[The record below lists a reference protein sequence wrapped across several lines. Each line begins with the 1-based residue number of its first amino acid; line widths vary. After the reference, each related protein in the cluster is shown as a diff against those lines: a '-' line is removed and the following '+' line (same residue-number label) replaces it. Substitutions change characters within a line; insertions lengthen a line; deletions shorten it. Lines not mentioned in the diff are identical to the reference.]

1 MQEIWEQIKKVLWN
15 FINGYGK
22 TLALAL
28 VFLVV
33 GLTLISILKKSVKR
47 NTLKSRKI
55 DNAAGAFVTSVTTL
69 VAYVFLIV
77 LIIATFGLST
87 SSLVTAFSSV
97 VIAISLGLQDTLAS
111 LANGILLI
119 FTKPFQAGD
128 FVDIGGTSGTVK
140 EIKLFSV
147 KLTTTDNLTIIIP
160 NNTVFGETITNYS
173 KMPLRRLELVIPVHY
188 DVDVKKIKTLI
199 NEIVGRDPRIAKEPA
214 PFFRLTEYGAS
225 SLNFTLRV
233 WTKVGD
239 FWSVKFDLLE
249 TILEEL
255 RAKNI
260 EIPYNQLD
268 VHVVQSKEA

>member
-1 MQEIWEQIKKVLWN
+1 MQVIWEQIKKILWD

-22 TLALAL
+22 TLVLAV
-28 VFLVV
+28 VFFVV
-33 GLTLISILKKSVKR
+33 GLTLISVIKKSVKR

-69 VAYVFLIV
+69 VAYVFLFV
-77 LIIATFGLST
+77 LIIATFGFST

-173 KMPLRRLELVIPVHY
+173 KMPLRRLEIVIPVHY
-188 DVDVKKIKTLI
+188 DVDVKKTKSLI
-199 NEIVGRDPRIAKEPA
+199 DEIVKRDQRISKEPA

>member
-1 MQEIWEQIKKVLWN
+1 MQEIWEQIKKILWD

-22 TLALAL
+22 TLVLAV
-28 VFLVV
+28 VFFVV
-33 GLTLISILKKSVKR
+33 GLTLISVIKKSVKR

-69 VAYVFLIV
+69 VAYVFLFV
-77 LIIATFGLST
+77 LIIATFGFST

-173 KMPLRRLELVIPVHY
+173 KMPLRRLEIVIPVHY
-188 DVDVKKIKTLI
+188 DVDVKKTKSLI
-199 NEIVGRDPRIAKEPA
+199 DEIVKRDQRISKEPA

-249 TILEEL
+249 TILEEF
-255 RAKNI
+255 RANNI

-268 VHVVQSKEA
+268 VHVVKSKEA

>member
-1 MQEIWEQIKKVLWN
+1 MQEIWEQIKKVLWD

-188 DVDVKKIKTLI
+188 DVDVKKIKALI

>member
-1 MQEIWEQIKKVLWN
+1 MQEIWEQIKKILWD

-22 TLALAL
+22 TLVLAV
-28 VFLVV
+28 VFFVV
-33 GLTLISILKKSVKR
+33 GLTLISIIKKSVKR

-69 VAYVFLIV
+69 VAYVFLFV
-77 LIIATFGLST
+77 LIIATFGFST

-173 KMPLRRLELVIPVHY
+173 KMPLRRLEIVIPVHY
-188 DVDVKKIKTLI
+188 DVDVKKTRSLI
-199 NEIVGRDPRIAKEPA
+199 DEIVKRDQRISKEPA

-249 TILEEL
+249 TILEEF
-255 RAKNI
+255 RANNI

-268 VHVVQSKEA
+268 VHVVKSKEA

>member
-1 MQEIWEQIKKVLWN
+1 
-15 FINGYGK
+15 
-22 TLALAL
+22 
-28 VFLVV
+28 
-33 GLTLISILKKSVKR
+33 
-47 NTLKSRKI
+47 
-55 DNAAGAFVTSVTTL
+55 
-69 VAYVFLIV
+69 
-77 LIIATFGLST
+77 
-87 SSLVTAFSSV
+87 
-97 VIAISLGLQDTLAS
+97 
-111 LANGILLI
+111 
-119 FTKPFQAGD
+119 
-128 FVDIGGTSGTVK
+128 
-140 EIKLFSV
+140 
-147 KLTTTDNLTIIIP
+147 
-160 NNTVFGETITNYS
+160 VFGETITNYS

-199 NEIVGRDPRIAKEPA
+199 NEIVGRDSRIAKESA

>member
-1 MQEIWEQIKKVLWN
+1 MQEIWEQIKKILWD

-22 TLALAL
+22 TLVLAV
-28 VFLVV
+28 VFFVV
-33 GLTLISILKKSVKR
+33 GLTLISVIKKSVKR

-69 VAYVFLIV
+69 VAYVFLFV

-173 KMPLRRLELVIPVHY
+173 KMPLRRLEIVIPVHY
-188 DVDVKKIKTLI
+188 DVDVKKTKSLI
-199 NEIVGRDPRIAKEPA
+199 DEIVKRDQRISKEPA

-249 TILEEL
+249 TILEEF
-255 RAKNI
+255 RANNI

-268 VHVVQSKEA
+268 VHVVKSKEA

>member
-1 MQEIWEQIKKVLWN
+1 MQEIWEQIKKVLWD

-128 FVDIGGTSGTVK
+128 FVDIGGTSAPQMIIKGVESGGTADPLNQRSTVGWK
-140 EIKLFSV
+140 ALFAAV
-147 KLTTTDNLTIIIP
+147 
-160 NNTVFGETITNYS
+160 
-173 KMPLRRLELVIPVHY
+173 RLQELAMV
-188 DVDVKKIKTLI
+188 
-199 NEIVGRDPRIAKEPA
+199 RIEHAVTA
-214 PFFRLTEYGAS
+214 
-225 SLNFTLRV
+225 
-233 WTKVGD
+233 
-239 FWSVKFDLLE
+239 
-249 TILEEL
+249 
-255 RAKNI
+255 
-260 EIPYNQLD
+260 
-268 VHVVQSKEA
+268 

>member
-1 MQEIWEQIKKVLWN
+1 MQEIWEQIKKILWD

-22 TLALAL
+22 TLALAA
-28 VFLVV
+28 VFFVV
-33 GLTLISILKKSVKR
+33 GLTLISIIKKSVKR

-69 VAYVFLIV
+69 VAYVFLVV

-173 KMPLRRLELVIPVHY
+173 KMPLRRLEIVIPIHY
-188 DVDVKKIKTLI
+188 DVDVKKIKSLI
-199 NEIVGRDPRIAKEPA
+199 DEIIGRDQRISKEPA

-233 WTKVGD
+233 WTKVDD

-255 RAKNI
+255 RANNI

-268 VHVVQSKEA
+268 VHVVKSKEA